1 VSEPIPDDIRET
13 AWSLVCGSGCITDV
27 CTLPGCGCFDNIARA
42 LLAERLSATEI
53 ERKRCASIAEAYGN
67 VSESYPR
74 GLEDLTKIGIRRG
87 IAFQIGQP

>member
-1 VSEPIPDDIRET
+1 VSERLPESLKTTARELLISLSDDREPDT
-13 AWSLVCGSGCITDV
+13 QGDV
-27 CTLPGCGCFDNIARA
+27 EKIARA